1 MPKRYNNTLTDEE
14 KPKKIAWNKG
24 LTKET
29 DERVRINVEKSLKT
43 IRKQYQNGRTAWNKG
58 LKGYRKGYKH
68 KEESK
73 RKTSEKLKGRDCWW
87 IRGKTPSKETRQKIR
102 EKLIGNKNSEGK
114 IGYWRGKKNP
124 YTSGSNNHN
133 WNGGKSHYRTIIKNL
148 YSYREWRKKVFERDN
163 YTCQICGKR
172 GGNLHAHHIEAF
184 AKNKNKWFSLENGL
198 TLCKEDHL
206 GVHRNV

>member
-1 MPKRYNNTLTDEE
+1 VPKRYNNTLTDEE

-133 WNGGKSHYRTIIKNL
+133 WNGGTVNYYGMDW
-148 YSYREWRKKVFERDN
+148 YSQRRKARKRDN
-163 YTCQICGKR
+163 YICRLCGKKQ
-172 GGNLHAHHIEAF
+172 
-184 AKNKNKWFSLENGL
+184 KNRA
-198 TLCKEDHL
+198 CYQIY
-206 GVHRNV
+206 